1 MTSTSDRHRVVHG
14 CIALAEI
21 PGAPALLLSAED
33 IHLMKQA
40 HDERFTALQNPHGP
54 KIQVESKQFAD
65 RTGEGQKT
73 RRPFMRTQFNLSQL
87 RGKRWRFFE
96 CDCFQHVRDKIDTMK
111 IQLQQAVRNHY
122 NIRENTKL
130 TVDSYL
136 FCVLPGAEAQEW
148 HVDAPKSKH
157 YWTVMSPLGEVFPEQ
172 GTTEFHGQETPS
184 GAYFFSG
191 KTEHRGGA
199 NNSEATRLVFSLVM
213 YTGEDPNH

>member
-33 IHLMKQA
+33 IDLMKQA
-40 HDERFTALQNPHGP
+40 HDDTFKKLREKR
-54 KIQVESKQFAD
+54 IQLEAKQFDD
-65 RTGEGQKT
+65 RTGGGQKKKT
-73 RRPFMRTQFNLSQL
+73 PFMRTQFNLSQL
-87 RGKRWRFFE
+87 SRKRRSPE
-96 CDCFQHVRDKIDTMK
+96 CICFQNVREKIETMK
-111 IQLQQAVRNHY
+111 TQLEKAFRNHY
-122 NIRENTKL
+122 NIAENTKL

-136 FCVLPGAEAQEW
+136 FCVLPGATAQEL
-148 HVDAPKSKH
+148 HSDAPDNLH
-157 YWTVMSPLGEVFPEQ
+157 YWTVMFPLGEVFPEQ
-172 GTTEFHGQETPS
+172 GTTEFEGQATPS